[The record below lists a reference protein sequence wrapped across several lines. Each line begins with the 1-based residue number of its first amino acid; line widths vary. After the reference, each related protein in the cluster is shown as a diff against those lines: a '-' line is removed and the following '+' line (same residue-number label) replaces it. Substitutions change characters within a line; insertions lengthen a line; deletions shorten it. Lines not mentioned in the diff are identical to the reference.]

1 MPRNYKRKTTNSFQ
15 GYKIDFAV
23 KAIDAGSSIRLA
35 AKNYGVT
42 FSTLRRFY
50 QRKDVANYASLKVG
64 RRSLFTEYQQRSL
77 FKALSFHE
85 STRKQLR
92 RKVFIFARSMKVDL
106 PSSWKRN
113 RLSGIEW
120 TLAFLK
126 KYPNLGMFVFQAK
139 KFRATTFTCVS
150 CVEVRKREE
159 VKFVCENCCLC
170 TCAFC
175 FSIKKFRC
183 CVDEL

>member
-1 MPRNYKRKTTNSFQ
+1 MFSRRWLNMPRNYVRKTTNSLQ

-35 AKNYGVT
+35 AKNYGVA

-92 RKVFIFARSMKVDL
+92 RKVYIFARSMKVDL

-113 RLSGIEW
+113 KLSGIEW

-126 KYPNLGMFVFQAK
+126 KYPNLGY
-139 KFRATTFTCVS
+139 
-150 CVEVRKREE
+150 
-159 VKFVCENCCLC
+159 VCLSSEKISSDYFYLC
-170 TCAFC
+170 
-175 FSIKKFRC
+175 
-183 CVDEL
+183 ELCRSSKERRSKICM

>member
-1 MPRNYKRKTTNSFQ
+1 MPRNYVRKTTNSFQ

-35 AKNYGVT
+35 AKNYGVA

-77 FKALSFHE
+77 FKALCFHE

-92 RKVFIFARSMKVDL
+92 RKVYIFASSMKVDL

-126 KYPNLGMFVFQAK
+126 KVS
-139 KFRATTFTCVS
+139 KFRNVCLSREKVS
-150 CVEVRKREE
+150 SDY
-159 VKFVCENCCLC
+159 FYLCELC
-170 TCAFC
+170 RSSKERRSKICM
-175 FSIKKFRC
+175 
-183 CVDEL
+183 